1 MCIND
6 GNGDRADKVYYLNK
20 ILNGIEIFYAVNM
33 PKIWDAEHP
42 LGSVMGRATF
52 GDYFYFYQGCT
63 VGGNNG
69 HYPVIGHHVTM
80 FSGAKVLG
88 EANIGNHVMLAANS
102 YVVDCDIPDNSIVF
116 PSLDGRKPKIKR
128 LRYDEILS
136 QESKFELWTE

>member
-1 MCIND
+1 
-6 GNGDRADKVYYLNK
+6 
-20 ILNGIEIFYAVNM
+20 
-33 PKIWDAEHP
+33 
-42 LGSVMGRATF
+42 
-52 GDYFYFYQGCT
+52 
-63 VGGNNG
+63 
-69 HYPVIGHHVTM
+69 M